1 MTKKTGNT
9 TPSNKRP
16 KLARPKVRQRPLL
29 SLAQVIVLIAV
40 IGALVIALDL
50 NRRAQSGRQVT
61 TTEETVREQVNLE
74 LTRQVQLQ
82 VTVDYVQS
90 EDFIADYARDEAGQL
105 LPGERRVVPLIPD
118 STPLPTIAPLP
129 TPDPAYAARPW
140 QAWWRLLTD
149 APMPARE

>member
-1 MTKKTGNT
+1 MTKKAGNT
-9 TPSNKRP
+9 TPPNQRP

-29 SLAQVIVLIAV
+29 SLPQVIVLIAV

-50 NRRAQSGRQVT
+50 NRRAQSGRQVAI
-61 TTEETVREQVNLE
+61 TEETVREQVDLE

-105 LPGERRVVPLIPD
+105 LPGERRIVPLIPEA
-118 STPLPTIAPLP
+118 TPLPTIAPLP

-149 APMPARE
+149 APMPTRE